1 MEQDETGEQISRRI
15 KILGGHS
22 EIQAVRGRLMAGIDD
37 TPTSAQE
44 LAAQQQPGPHSR
56 ARQEPV
62 PEVLDKSLALTL
74 PLQFNVASVV
84 LIQHQL

>member
-1 MEQDETGEQISRRI
+1 
-15 KILGGHS
+15 
-22 EIQAVRGRLMAGIDD
+22 MACVDY

-44 LAAQQQPGPHSR
+44 LAAQQQPGPHSK

-62 PEVLDKSLALTL
+62 PEALDKSLTLAL
-74 PLQFNVASVV
+74 PLQFNLAGMV